1 MRPRPGASDRSPT
14 IGTRALFRH
23 ARESGHP
30 GATNSGTW
38 TPAFAGVTMKTM
50 GESSV
55 WFRPLGGLRCHS
67 EIFVL
72 VKNII
77 DKYPVDDVLPIQ
89 ISRFAVPLRDIC
101 IGEEHHRQDIC
112 RCAGI

>member
-30 GATNSGTW
+30 GATDSGTW

-77 DKYPVDDVLPIQ
+77 DRIFVVVLVSEYADGPVLDV
-89 ISRFAVPLRDIC
+89 AVLVEADRSLQC
-101 IGEEHHRQDIC
+101 LHIGALD
-112 RCAGI
+112 